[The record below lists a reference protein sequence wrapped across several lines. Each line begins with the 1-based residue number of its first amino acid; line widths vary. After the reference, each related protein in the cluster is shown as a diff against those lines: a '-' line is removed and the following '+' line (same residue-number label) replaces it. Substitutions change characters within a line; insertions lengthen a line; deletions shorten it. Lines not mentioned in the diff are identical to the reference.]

1 MWQENVKKPETEY
14 WILDIRYWILDIG
27 CWWEKKSNL
36 NSKIKNRLTGL
47 NGEPAMAI
55 AVNKINDKTQ

>member
-1 MWQENVKKPETEY
+1 VENE
-14 WILDIRYWILDIG
+14 ILDIRYWILDIG

-55 AVNKINDKTQ
+55 AVNKINNKTQ